1 MKPEKMQ
8 RTSIILSEKLI
19 KEAKENGNNMTDK
32 KTMLAYSGGKD
43 STALLY
49 LLNEKD
55 MLPDKIVFADT
66 QCEFPEMYEYLDK
79 VEKYFNINIIKTLP
93 KYTWEDFFYMKNVR
107 GKHIGKIHGFPT
119 ASRGCSFK
127 QYAKIYPMRD
137 IEKLVDIVY
146 IGLTYGEEKRIN
158 KNKPSAKYPLID
170 WKYTDEMCLQL
181 TKDIGLYNSLYN
193 NFSRIGCIYCPK
205 KRLYELQNIMNLY
218 PEEWEKIKKYEKD
231 SPFGY
236 RTDYTCDQLE
246 ERFKIKDYVKNFN
259 MRR

>member
-1 MKPEKMQ
+1 
-8 RTSIILSEKLI
+8 
-19 KEAKENGNNMTDK
+19 MTDK

-119 ASRGCSFK
+119 VSRGCSFK
-127 QYAKIYPMRD
+127 
-137 IEKLVDIVY
+137 
-146 IGLTYGEEKRIN
+146 IGR
-158 KNKPSAKYPLID
+158 AH
-170 WKYTDEMCLQL
+170 
-181 TKDIGLYNSLYN
+181 
-193 NFSRIGCIYCPK
+193 
-205 KRLYELQNIMNLY
+205 
-218 PEEWEKIKKYEKD
+218 
-231 SPFGY
+231 
-236 RTDYTCDQLE
+236 
-246 ERFKIKDYVKNFN
+246 V
-259 MRR
+259 